1 MNKKEI
7 EEEFCDDIHVH
18 DDVVKKVNGKMLP
31 EEELCDLADFYKTIA
46 DATRIKILFVLFCAE
61 TCVCDIAQILNMS
74 QSSISHQ
81 LRILKQAKL
90 VTNRRAGKTIY
101 YSLADEHIFTILNQ
115 GIEHINE

>member
-1 MNKKEI
+1 MNKIEI
-7 EEEFCDDIHVH
+7 GEECCDDMHIH
-18 DDVVKKVNGKMLP
+18 DDVVKKVNGKMPP
-31 EEELCDLADFYKTIA
+31 EEELYNLADFYKTIA

-81 LRILKQAKL
+81 LRVLKQAKM
-90 VTNRRAGKTIY
+90 VKNRRAGKTIY
-101 YSLADEHIFTILNQ
+101 YSLADDHIFTILNQ